1 VFLYDDS
8 YNQPFSRC
16 IILPAL
22 VKRISGK
29 PETFSASTRSG
40 SAQASTAT
48 HCRKYMH
55 SKNLERSLKRKLPRE
70 LLKGCCNELYTLGDG
85 RLCSQNISIALVSS
99 ALAISFSRG
108 LQEWTSCFVKLTWIN
123 GSSINSRPI
132 H

>member
-1 VFLYDDS
+1 MFLCDDS
-8 YNQPFSRC
+8 YNQPFSRY

-29 PETFSASTRSG
+29 PETFRASTRSG

-48 HCRKYMH
+48 HCRKYTH
-55 SKNLERSLKRKLPRE
+55 SQNLKRSLKRQLPRE

-99 ALAISFSRG
+99 TLAISFSCD
-108 LQEWTSCFVKLTWIN
+108 LQEWTSCFVELTWLN
-123 GSSINSRPI
+123 GSLTNSQPI